1 MAIPVK
7 TISQFKTALAGGGA
21 RPNLFEV
28 TIDSFPSVV
37 QGDWNEDLQTELQ
50 FMCKASS
57 LPASTVAEVP
67 VPFRGRVLKVAGDRT
82 FADWSIT
89 VINDEDFLL
98 RTAFEK
104 WMNAISNLV
113 DATGVTNPSSY
124 MTDAKIKQL
133 GRGGSGNATSAVTGN
148 SSVLRTYNL
157 FSIFPTEIGAIDL
170 SYETT
175 DTVEQFDVTF
185 QMQYFTVGATNANT
199 ANRSV
204 QSPVG
209 LPVPT

>member
-7 TISQFKTALAGGGA
+7 TISDFKSALAGGGA

-28 TIDSFPSVV
+28 TIDDFPSVV
-37 QGDWNEDLQTELQ
+37 SDAWNNDLQSELQ
-50 FMCKASS
+50 FMCKATS

-67 VPFRGRVLKVAGDRT
+67 VPFRGRILKVAGDRT
-82 FADWSIT
+82 FADWTIT

-104 WMNAISNLV
+104 WMNAMSNLV
-113 DATGVTNPSSY
+113 DGTGATNPSSY
-124 MTDAKIKQL
+124 MTDAYVKQL
-133 GRGGSGNATSAVTGN
+133 GRGREKFADTNNGGN
-148 SSVLRTYNL
+148 SAVLRTYKL
-157 FSIFPTEIGAIDL
+157 HQIFPTEVSAVDL

-185 QMQYFTVGATNANT
+185 QMQWFTIGGQPGRTNSQPIA
-199 ANRSV
+199 A
-204 QSPVG
+204 G
-209 LPVPT
+209 